1 MKRFILRLVGV
12 LVITFLLSCF
22 VVYDISSISFIAPM
36 EKTSDFLVSDFYQL
50 VADERDEHTL
60 GHQVVVVS
68 VDNLSRQG
76 ITETIEAVNYCEPK
90 VIGLDILFNYPQP
103 GDSLLV
109 DAIRNCPR
117 IVLPVFLGQDNSGQ
131 YTVPLTS
138 YLYDQL
144 DSISKGAVNLEAESA
159 QSVIRSFRPFFR
171 LEEGVQPNFVTKIVQ
186 LSFPEAYNALCERQN
201 VLEEIYYPSY
211 EYEVIPANEVLEK
224 AEVLRDKIV
233 LIGTVSDPQDMHV
246 TTISKATSGVFIHA
260 YALSTILDRNYI
272 RTTPDWLNWMIAL
285 LLCAMFVGVDL
296 CCYRYSVC
304 NLFIR
309 ILQIILLYLIVWT
322 GCQLFLAY
330 RINVDFT
337 RPLLMVSFGLMAVDM
352 WIGGDSLMAY
362 IRRFSR
368 WMRKRMCAVFKK
380 E

>member
-1 MKRFILRLVGV
+1 MKRFISRLVCV

-36 EKTSDFLVSDFYQL
+36 EKASDFLVSDFYQM
-50 VADERDEHTL
+50 VANERDECML

-68 VDNLSRQG
+68 IDNLSRQG

-103 GDSLLV
+103 EDHLLV
-109 DAIRNCPR
+109 DAIRNCPS
-117 IVLPVFLGQDNSGQ
+117 IVLPMLLEQDKSGL
-131 YTVPLTS
+131 YSIPVSS
-138 YLYDQL
+138 YLYEQL
-144 DSISKGAVNLEAESA
+144 DSVNKGAVNLEAETA
-159 QSVIRSFRPFFR
+159 QSVVRSFRPFFR
-171 LEEGVQPNFVTKIVQ
+171 VEEGVQPNFVTEIVR
-186 LSFPEAYNALCERQN
+186 LSFSEAYNTLCERQN

-224 AEVLRDKIV
+224 AEILRDKIV
-233 LIGTVSDPQDMHV
+233 LIGTVNNPQDMHI

-260 YALSTILDRNYI
+260 YALSTILDGNYI
-272 RTTPDWLNWMIAL
+272 RTTPDWVNWMIAL
-285 LLCAMFVGVDL
+285 LLCAIFVGVDL
-296 CCYRYSVC
+296 YYYQYSVC

-322 GCQLFLAY
+322 GCQLFLVH

-337 RPLLMVSFGLMAVDM
+337 RPLLMVSFGLVAVDM
-352 WIGGDSLMAY
+352 WIGGGSLIVHIHRLLNW
-362 IRRFSR
+362 IRTRILI
-368 WMRKRMCAVFKK
+368 VFKRK
-380 E
+380 